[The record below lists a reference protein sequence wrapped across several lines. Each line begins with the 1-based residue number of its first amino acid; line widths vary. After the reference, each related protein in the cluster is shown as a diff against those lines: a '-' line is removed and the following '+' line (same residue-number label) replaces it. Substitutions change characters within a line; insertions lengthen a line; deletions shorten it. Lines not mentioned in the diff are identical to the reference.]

1 MALDTT
7 LRLLAHTSG
16 RSAADLAAAI
26 PRVGAA
32 TVRAW
37 MAGDKL
43 PGREQLIALARA
55 LGIPAAGALLS
66 ELATQLDP
74 ARTRGESD
82 LLSAYRGLSPRQQ
95 GALIEVARG
104 MAATRQRRRRPASK
118 ESM

>member
-1 MALDTT
+1 VALDTT
-7 LRLLAHTSG
+7 LRLLARTSG

-55 LGIPAAGALLS
+55 LGSPPARCCPNWPPSWTRPAPAAS
-66 ELATQLDP
+66 
-74 ARTRGESD
+74 RTC
-82 LLSAYRGLSPRQQ
+82 SAP
-95 GALIEVARG
+95 I
-104 MAATRQRRRRPASK
+104 AA
-118 ESM
+118 

>member
-7 LRLLAHTSG
+7 LRLLARTSG

-55 LGIPAAGALLS
+55 LGIPAGALLS

-74 ARTRGESD
+74 APTRGESD

-118 ESM
+118 EPR

>member
-7 LRLLAHTSG
+7 LRLLARSSG
-16 RSAADLAAAI
+16 LSAADLAAAI

-37 MAGDKL
+37 MAGEKL
-43 PGREQLIALARA
+43 PGREQLIALART
-55 LGIPAAGALLS
+55 LGIPAGALLS

-82 LLSAYRGLSPRQQ
+82 LLTAYRSLTPRQQ

-104 MAATRQRRRRPASK
+104 MADTRARRRRPSTK
-118 ESM
+118 DSP

>member
-7 LRLLAHTSG
+7 LRLLARTSG

-37 MAGDKL
+37 MAGEKL

-55 LGIPAAGALLS
+55 LGIPAGALLS
-66 ELATQLDP
+66 ELATHLDP
-74 ARTRGESD
+74 ARTHGESD

-104 MAATRQRRRRPASK
+104 MAAARQRRRRPASK
-118 ESM
+118 EPR

>member
-7 LRLLAHTSG
+7 LRLLARTSG

-55 LGIPAAGALLS
+55 LGIPAGALLS
-66 ELATQLDP
+66 KLATQLDP

-118 ESM
+118 EPR

>member
-1 MALDTT
+1 VALDTT
-7 LRLLAHTSG
+7 LRLLARTSG

-55 LGIPAAGALLS
+55 LGIPAGALLS

-74 ARTRGESD
+74 APTRGESD

-95 GALIEVARG
+95 GALIEVAHG

-118 ESM
+118 EPR